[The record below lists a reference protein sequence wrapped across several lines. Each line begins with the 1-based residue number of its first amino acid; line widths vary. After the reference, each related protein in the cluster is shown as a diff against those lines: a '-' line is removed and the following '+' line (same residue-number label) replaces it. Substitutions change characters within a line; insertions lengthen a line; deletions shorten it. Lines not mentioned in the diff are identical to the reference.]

1 MTSSVTSRNVLSMT
15 TCELNYAAAMD
26 PTRGAVPPGKDTMH
40 QILLRRS
47 IPTLMTARE
56 TKSTPTP
63 GIIIRLGQGAQP
75 ITSSIG
81 PKKKTATGAPTT
93 SIGSEEISKR
103 SSGLGGMPESMMGRE
118 TATSGGPTTTTT
130 RSIVSTSRSSTGS
143 RRSSSEPRK
152 RRMRTEGS
160 SIRKEMKRLRMP

>member
-1 MTSSVTSRNVLSMT
+1 MTSSATSRNVHSMT

-63 GIIIRLGQGAQP
+63 GITIRLGQAAQP

-81 PKKKTATGAPTT
+81 PKKRTATGAPTT
-93 SIGSEEISKR
+93 SIGSEEILKR

-118 TATSGGPTTTTT
+118 TATSGGPTTTMT

-152 RRMRTEGS
+152 RRMRIEGS
-160 SIRKEMKRLRMP
+160 SIQKEMKRLRMP